1 MSERKCPCVPFT
13 VKENS
18 NQSVS
23 WPKIWFN
30 LQHSKMYALVT
41 TIYYINTS
49 EIPSELSR
57 ENFIS
62 SHVKI
67 TRYLHTWRDH
77 HRYGYII
84 NRTFERK
91 LIWYFTGVYIIY
103 KQNITYLLI
112 DQNFIFSC
120 STRYLTSEHSKDKFL
135 STCGHVISSSLG
147 PIKIHWKYLIFS
159 WHSAHDSIKSSQ
171 EISDL
176 PWKSITKIWKLKQY
190 KNRQTYQENVEC
202 IFAKSST

>member
-49 EIPSELSR
+49 EIPSELSH

-91 LIWYFTGVYIIY
+91 LIWYFTGVYII
-103 KQNITYLLI
+103 NRILHTCLWI
-112 DQNFIFSC
+112 WIFIFLS
-120 STRYLTSEHSKDKFL
+120 STRYLTHSLHSLVRYRVDHSKITFI
-135 STCGHVISSSLG
+135 STHGYVISSS
-147 PIKIHWKYLIFS
+147 YLACLIN
-159 WHSAHDSIKSSQ
+159 H
-171 EISDL
+171 
-176 PWKSITKIWKLKQY
+176 KQDV
-190 KNRQTYQENVEC
+190 NH
-202 IFAKSST
+202 